1 MTIGDLKR
9 FENKRLDGLFAI
21 VNVRLSLM
29 TAGSSQ
35 CVLRLTATVSAAT
48 IVDVACKQKPPERLG
63 GSYRLCSA
71 I

>member
-1 MTIGDLKR
+1 MTIKDLKR

-35 CVLRLTATVSAAT
+35 CGLA
-48 IVDVACKQKPPERLG
+48 
-63 GSYRLCSA
+63 
-71 I
+71 